1 MCFRIFQKKKLGKYF
16 IHNSDKNDEALR
28 NEFKKK
34 IIRIGKLNR
43 KLRREK
49 NERCKWI
56 FMQLERYIVFS
67 VGNIQ

>member
-1 MCFRIFQKKKLGKYF
+1 MMKHLEM
-16 IHNSDKNDEALR
+16 NL
-28 NEFKKK
+28 K